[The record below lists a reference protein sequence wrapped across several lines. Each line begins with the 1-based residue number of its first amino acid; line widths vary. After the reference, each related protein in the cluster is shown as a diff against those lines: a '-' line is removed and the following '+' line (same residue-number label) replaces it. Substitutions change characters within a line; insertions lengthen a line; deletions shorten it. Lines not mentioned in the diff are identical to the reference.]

1 MLSLNRNGNKCYLLF
16 YCRSFLQK
24 HLGILGLRMDFK
36 LGSPVSLH
44 PLICPIDVFGSK
56 YHNNLGKENMQVFI
70 CLHLPWYLPR
80 GNFHWW
86 LQSNHSHQQKMAN
99 KITASSLIHDDIPDT
114 LQIVASNSLALSA
127 TANFWNGKQGRI
139 QLILTGRGK
148 YNHSQSPFLRMD
160 LLVENM
166 FHTKSTME
174 TFAGLVTS
182 FSG

>member
-1 MLSLNRNGNKCYLLF
+1 
-16 YCRSFLQK
+16 
-24 HLGILGLRMDFK
+24 
-36 LGSPVSLH
+36 
-44 PLICPIDVFGSK
+44 
-56 YHNNLGKENMQVFI
+56 
-70 CLHLPWYLPR
+70 
-80 GNFHWW
+80 
-86 LQSNHSHQQKMAN
+86 MAN

-127 TANFWNGKQGRI
+127 TANFWNGRQGRI

-166 FHTKSTME
+166 FQTKSTME
-174 TFAGLVTS
+174 TFAGLVTL